1 MAVAGVRFTLLNIL
15 PHTHFHGEDDNVSR
29 NLKITL
35 AYDGAEFHGWQ
46 IQPGFRTV
54 QGLLAECLGRI
65 TGENVLPQGSGRTD
79 AGVHA
84 LAQAASVRL
93 NSPIP
98 ERNLLIALNDILPP
112 AIRVTGVEIVE
123 DSFHARHSAQAK
135 TYRYRIYR
143 DDICPPFLARYVY
156 HDPYPMDEEAM
167 IRASEHI
174 VGTFDFTSFAA
185 SDPERSARLADLQ
198 ANRGQRSGV
207 GAMKVSREELNEVL
221 DKIGTQGLEIYEEYG
236 SDALTQKMGNVRT
249 VHFSQWTRTDEEF
262 SFTIRGNGFLHHMVR
277 NLVGTFLQVGKGS
290 LKPEDIPA
298 ILAARN
304 RSVAGA
310 TAPAC
315 GLYLVSV
322 EYGML

>member
-1 MAVAGVRFTLLNIL
+1 M
-15 PHTHFHGEDDNVSR
+15 SR

-46 IQPGFRTV
+46 IQPGFPTV

-65 TGENVLPQGSGRTD
+65 TGESVLPQGSGRTD

-84 LAQAASVRL
+84 LAQVASVGL

-98 ERNLLIALNDILPP
+98 ERNLLVALNDILPP
-112 AIRVTGVEIVE
+112 SIRATGVEIVG
-123 DSFHARHSAQAK
+123 DRFHARHSAIAK

-167 IRASEHI
+167 IRASEYI

-185 SDPERSARLADLQ
+185 TDPERTARIAEAKSPRKTAARPGAIAAHDLAVD
-198 ANRGQRSGV
+198 AD
-207 GAMKVSREELNEVL
+207 EE
-221 DKIGTQGLEIYEEYG
+221 DAA
-236 SDALTQKMGNVRT
+236 DALSQKQGNVRT
-249 VHFSQWTRTDEEF
+249 VHSSQWTRTDEEF
-262 SFTIRGNGFLHHMVR
+262 SFTVRGNGFLHHMVR

-290 LKPEDIPA
+290 LKAEDMPA
-298 ILAARN
+298 IIAARN
-304 RSVAGA
+304 RSAAGA

-315 GLYLVSV
+315 GLFLVSV
-322 EYGML
+322 EYGRL

>member
-1 MAVAGVRFTLLNIL
+1 M
-15 PHTHFHGEDDNVSR
+15 PGEVCSKDRNVSR

-35 AYDGAEFHGWQ
+35 AYDGSAFHGWQ
-46 IQPGFRTV
+46 VQPGLPTV
-54 QGLLAECLGRI
+54 QAIVAECLARI

-84 LAQAASVRL
+84 LAQVASVRID
-93 NSPIP
+93 SPIP
-98 ERNLLIALNDILPP
+98 ERNLQIALNDTLP
-112 AIRVTGVEIVE
+112 AAVRVAGVEEVE
-123 DSFHARHSAQAK
+123 DEFHARHSATAK

-167 IRASEHI
+167 IRASEYI

-185 SDPERSARLADLQ
+185 SDPERSARMAASATGGED
-198 ANRGQRSGV
+198 AAAEASDT
-207 GAMKVSREELNEVL
+207 LNL
-221 DKIGTQGLEIYEEYG
+221 KL
-236 SDALTQKMGNVRT
+236 GNVRT
-249 VHFSQWTRTDEEF
+249 VNSSLWVRTPEEF
-262 SFTIRGNGFLHHMVR
+262 SYTIRGNGFLHHMVR
-277 NLVGTFLQVGKGS
+277 NLVGTFLQVGKRS
-290 LKPEDIPA
+290 LKPDDIPA
-298 ILAARN
+298 ILAAKN
-304 RSVAGA
+304 RSAAGP